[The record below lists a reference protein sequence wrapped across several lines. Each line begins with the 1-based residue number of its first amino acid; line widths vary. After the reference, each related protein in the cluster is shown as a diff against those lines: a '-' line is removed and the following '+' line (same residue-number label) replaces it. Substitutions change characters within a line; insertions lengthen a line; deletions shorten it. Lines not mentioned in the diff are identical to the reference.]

1 MKCCCQTIS
10 GEAEGLPFWFLLR
23 SVCRSEFCY
32 GNLRPT
38 EPLETLHGFRSTPKD
53 FGRKWKAEWGRTWAW
68 WPFFFDQHLICWWSK
83 VAGHFFKWF
92 DLNVGFL
99 IPELAVCGL
108 QLTSEK
114 TKMLTTSPL
123 DTSNVVDL
131 CGELVRVIL
140 ADLLHKYSGRNFS
153 SNSLGKN
160 NLDVAHPF
168 QVACNKFQ
176 NIYLWNK
183 HIFAVLRL
191 KSFEAVVF
199 PAMFFGLATLPWTK
213 VCWQKLGAVRFVL

>member
-1 MKCCCQTIS
+1 M
-10 GEAEGLPFWFLLR
+10 
-23 SVCRSEFCY
+23 
-32 GNLRPT
+32 
-38 EPLETLHGFRSTPKD
+38 
-53 FGRKWKAEWGRTWAW
+53 
-68 WPFFFDQHLICWWSK
+68 
-83 VAGHFFKWF
+83 
-92 DLNVGFL
+92 
-99 IPELAVCGL
+99 

-114 TKMLTTSPL
+114 TKMLTTSPW

-131 CGELVRVIL
+131 CGELVRVIP
-140 ADLLHKYSGRNFS
+140 ADLLHKHSGRNFS

-168 QVACNKFQ
+168 QVACNNFQ

-191 KSFEAVVF
+191 KLFEAVVS

-213 VCWQKLGAVRFVL
+213 VCLQKLGAVRFVL